1 MSNPNFPHSP
11 SQFEQ
16 EPQTISWPDIPSTIE
31 AAVEYQEKMESL
43 LKQNGWD
50 EEEAYQVGYAFQEL
64 LKNAIVHG
72 SLGLK
77 KASGEQEEDW
87 SKKVAAASALP
98 EHKSK
103 TVAVTVSITPRKI
116 TVTIQDPGA
125 NSTKFWEKETA
136 GLRTGADTQWKSG
149 RGVEISEAFLN
160 QVRYEKNNT
169 GVKTTFI
176 RDLDSPIARKP

>member
-1 MSNPNFPHSP
+1 MSNPNFPHTP

-31 AAVEYQEKMESL
+31 ATVEYQEKMENL
-43 LKQNGWD
+43 LQQNGWD

-98 EHKSK
+98 EHQGK
-103 TVAVTVSITPRKI
+103 TVAVTVRITPRKT
-116 TVTIQDPGA
+116 TVTIQDPGT
-125 NSTKFWEKETA
+125 NSPKFWEKETA

-160 QVRYEKNNT
+160 QVHYEKNNT
-169 GVKTTFI
+169 GVKTTFV
-176 RDLDSPIARKP
+176 RDLDIPIVRKP